1 MFGTP
6 RGRHEVHTSRERTG
20 QPLMQANGSEP
31 APVGIRGTYARAQ
44 ARWSAMDGVARGATL
59 VSAGSLTLVVMA
71 TVVKHLGAHI
81 PSMEI
86 LFFRSLIGF
95 CFVLPLFVRN
105 PLEPLRTKRPGLHLL
120 RGATGAVGNAC
131 FFWTITHMLLADAMA
146 LQFSR
151 PLFMIPL
158 AVVFLGEIAGWRR
171 SIVTVMGFAGIVLY
185 ARPFTAGFEPAALVG
200 ATGALFGGLVV
211 ICIKRLATSEPT
223 RVIMFY
229 YAFWNALFA
238 LIPAI
243 FLWVTPTWAELAL
256 LAVVG
261 FLGIS
266 GQAMITHGLAQG
278 DATVLVPLD
287 YSRIVYSTT
296 LGYVLFGELPGPWN
310 FAGMA
315 LIVASSLY
323 LVLTEKRRRTV

>member
-1 MFGTP
+1 M
-6 RGRHEVHTSRERTG
+6 REKTYD
-20 QPLMQANGSEP
+20 PLLAHWNAMEP
-31 APVGIRGTYARAQ
+31 
-44 ARWSAMDGVARGATL
+44 VARGAFL
-59 VSAGSLTLVVMA
+59 VSAGALTLVVMA
-71 TVVKHLGAHI
+71 VLVKYLGTRL

-95 CFVLPLFVRN
+95 FFVLPLFIRN
-105 PLEPLRTKRPGLHLL
+105 PMEPLRTKRPGMHLL

-131 FFWTITHMLLADAMA
+131 FFWTITHMLLADSMA
-146 LQFSR
+146 LQFAR

-158 AVVFLGEIAGWRR
+158 ALIFLGEVAGWRR
-171 SIVTVMGFAGIVLY
+171 SIVAVVGFIGILFY
-185 ARPFTAGFEPAALVG
+185 ARPFTEGFEPGAFVG

-211 ICIKRLATSEPT
+211 ICIKRLQTTEST

-229 YAFWNALFA
+229 YAFWNAVFA
-238 LIPAI
+238 LLPTLW
-243 FLWVTPTWAELAL
+243 LWVTPTLPELAL
-256 LAVVG
+256 LTVVG

-266 GQAMITHGLAQG
+266 GQTLITHGLSQG

-287 YSRIVYSTT
+287 YSRIVYSAA
-296 LGYVLFGELPGPWN
+296 LGYLLFGELPGPWS

-323 LVLTEKRRRTV
+323 LVLTEKRARAAAALT